1 MDVINLAGSMI
12 IPYATDCAS
21 FLLKRLYEEADKNYG
36 KWSVS
41 WLKDY
46 ERALLSED
54 RNQVRGVVEFINP
67 IILQINSE
75 PSFLLEIISLSEK
88 ENSNASKMGKIALLK
103 CYKDL
108 GKIRIDN

>member
-21 FLLKRLYEEADKNYG
+21 FLLKRLYEEADKNYE

-88 ENSNASKMGKIALLK
+88 
-103 CYKDL
+103 
-108 GKIRIDN
+108 